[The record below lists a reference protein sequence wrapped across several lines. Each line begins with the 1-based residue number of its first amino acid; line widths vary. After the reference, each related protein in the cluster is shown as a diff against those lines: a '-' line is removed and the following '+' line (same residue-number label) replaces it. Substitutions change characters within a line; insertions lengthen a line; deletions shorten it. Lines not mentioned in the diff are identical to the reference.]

1 MKLKHLSSPFIQA
14 PPEFLEEYLQEMKRL
29 EWIFIAIRW
38 LGVPIMILMA
48 WLHEP
53 SSTDAMIALAGVLG
67 VANVVAT
74 VLNIKI
80 KRSNAQ
86 RRLGTAMLIVDTVIV
101 WGVLLL
107 FVDEFYTSAY
117 AGFAFVIIEAAIR
130 HGLLGSMV
138 MGFVFVF
145 GLLGAWIFRDWAFG
159 VRFSTSGY
167 AFWTVIMML
176 IALGIGMVVREG
188 QRQRQRSEEMIRERA
203 LEAERQRIA
212 DDLHNRVIKTLQG
225 LAMEAHVMGT
235 RKPEDA
241 PPVEKMAH
249 YIKGVCQRTSQEIRD
264 AVFELRAARHERAR
278 CSRISET
285 LNDWSSSTGIPAKF
299 NLIGEDVP
307 LPLGTF
313 NTLNNILT
321 EALANVKEHSLA
333 SRVSVSIKTL
343 PGEVNMEIRDNGQGF
358 NWNPQEPFAFLS
370 ERKLGI
376 ATMQERVTRLGGKL
390 DLESDETGTRVSVS
404 LPLQSG
410 PASEADSG
418 DETDKY
424 SDR

>member
-1 MKLKHLSSPFIQA
+1 MKLRHLSSPFIQA

-29 EWIFIAIRW
+29 EWIFIGTRW
-38 LGVPIMILMA
+38 LGVPIILLMA
-48 WLHEP
+48 WLHGP
-53 SSTDAMIALAGVLG
+53 ISADAMIALAGVLG
-67 VANVVAT
+67 LANVVAT
-74 VLNIKI
+74 VLNIRI
-80 KRSNAQ
+80 KRSHTQ
-86 RRLGTAMLIVDTVIV
+86 RRLGTAMLVVDTVIV

-159 VRFSTSGY
+159 VRFSASGY
-167 AFWTVIMML
+167 AFWTIIMML
-176 IALGIGMVVREG
+176 IAMATGTVAKEG
-188 QRQRQRSEEMIRERA
+188 QRQRQRSEELIRERA

-241 PPVEKMAH
+241 APVEQMAH

-264 AVFELRAARHERAR
+264 AVFELRADRHEQAR
-278 CSRISET
+278 CSRISEAVD
-285 LNDWSSSTGIPAKF
+285 DWSSSTGISAEF
-299 NLIGEDVP
+299 NLTGEDMP
-307 LPLGTF
+307 LPLGKF
-313 NTLNNILT
+313 NTLHNILT
-321 EALANVKEHSLA
+321 EALANVKEHSFA
-333 SRVSVSIKTL
+333 SQVSVAMKAL
-343 PGEVNMEIRDNGQGF
+343 PGEVNMEVRDNGRGF
-358 NWNPQEPFAFLS
+358 NWNPREPFAFLS

-376 ATMQERVTRLGGKL
+376 ATMQERVTRMGGRL
-390 DLESDETGTRVSVS
+390 DLESDGNGTRVSVS
-404 LPLQSG
+404 LPLQNG
-410 PASEADSG
+410 PAKRG
-418 DETDKY
+418 
-424 SDR
+424 